1 MICPKSP
8 DLVFKLLDNISHD
21 VNKIETIKNSDDDI
35 QIIEEKKCDNELRHR
50 NCEQPLAT
58 PRKSLNTNP
67 KAKLVEQKITNNSY
81 SSSIK
86 VVVILVFVYCIYNS
100 FTTFNSNSNILDT
113 STNDLNPAKQTEFKN
128 KFSEYMRLIKS
139 KYPNQS
145 GLFWANIES
154 TYRHSIIKSKD
165 PAIVLIVNDKLT
177 SNLAS
182 ELSYDILNTIKTSIE
197 NQRSYNLNNLIIN
210 PSDFTD
216 LINAKLHDQVKLHI
230 DNKLN
235 KIFQSDQR
243 VALVKNIQQIPA
255 TSMLLFYTYGDD
267 LISAKYPGVV
277 ILMTLEIDHTISNE
291 QREIFSKSSK
301 KTMEFV
307 ESHLFKLWSK
317 FVGEDQLK
325 PLFTRIGNNVIFV
338 NNESK

>member
-1 MICPKSP
+1 MTSPKSP
-8 DLVFKLLDNISHD
+8 DLVFKLLDNNSND
-21 VNKIETIKNSDDDI
+21 VKKIETIKNSDEDK
-35 QIIEEKKCDNELRHR
+35 QIIEEKKSDNELRQR
-50 NCEQPLAT
+50 NCEQTLAT
-58 PRKSLNTNP
+58 PRKALNSNQ
-67 KAKLVEQKITNNSY
+67 KAKLVEQKITNNIY
-81 SSSIK
+81 LSSIK
-86 VVVILVFVYCIYNS
+86 CVLIILLVFWIYYS
-100 FTTFNSNSNILDT
+100 SGSNSNTLDT
-113 STNDLNPAKQTEFKN
+113 SSNDLNPAKQTAFKN

-197 NQRSYNLNNLIIN
+197 DQRSYNLNNLIIN
-210 PSDFTD
+210 PTDFND

-235 KIFQSDQR
+235 KIFQSGQR
-243 VALVKNIQQIPA
+243 VALVRNIQQIPA

-291 QREIFSKSSK
+291 QRETFSKSSK

-338 NNESK
+338 DNESK